1 MEVEN
6 NGHFTAFLY
15 KRNGADTIKKL
26 STVQRIQIDYE
37 EITSFSD
44 LEEKLLG
51 GFPELRSP
59 WSEFKIF
66 WGNEENDWIS
76 LNDESGL
83 LSAIKRTNGSICQL
97 HVIIRPKGMSSMLK
111 SFIDIF

>member
-1 MEVEN
+1 MKVEN
-6 NGHFTAFLY
+6 NGYFTAFLY

-37 EITSFSD
+37 EITSFGD
-44 LEEKLLG
+44 LEEKLRG

-59 WSEFKIF
+59 WSKFTIF

-76 LNDESGL
+76 LTDESEL

-97 HVIIRPKGMSSMLK
+97 HVITKPKGMSSMLK
-111 SFIDIF
+111 TFINIY